1 MSAPLKILVGLLVW
15 LLYSLIA
22 YRGCIQD
29 CCNDASAAVT
39 GQDSATQE
47 EFQRYPIDFQW
58 SDAAANTNE
67 GFDELKKSTLAGLK
81 AGQVLE
87 ITGLYFESEPKP
99 EGFENMGFAR
109 ADQIR
114 RLFPEVPDAQIRL
127 RARAIDEF
135 EGARAGYFESA
146 EINWIEAE
154 KTVAKT
160 VEELDDRIIIRFP
173 YNSTEREYDPSVDQY
188 LDKLAKRVAETGEQI
203 QLTGHTDNKG
213 APEFNQTLGL
223 ARAKAIQQLIQQKGV
238 KADLISAS
246 SKGQTQP
253 VDNNTT
259 EEGRH
264 NNRRVEVKLIKK
276 Q

>member
-29 CCNDASAAVT
+29 CCDGGTTAVT
-39 GQDSATQE
+39 GQDSASQE

-58 SDAAANTNE
+58 SDATANTND
-67 GFDELKKSTLAGLK
+67 GFDKLKKSTLAGLK
-81 AGQVLE
+81 AGQVFE
-87 ITGLYFESEPKP
+87 ITGFYFESEPKP

-114 RLFPEVPDAQIRL
+114 RLFPEIPDNQIRL
-127 RARAIDEF
+127 RARVVDEF
-135 EGARAGYFESA
+135 EGARTGYFEAA
-146 EINWIEAE
+146 ETGWIQAE
-154 KTVAKT
+154 ETVAKT

-188 LDKLAKRVAETGEQI
+188 LDKLAKRVAQTGEQV
-203 QLTGHTDNKG
+203 QLIGHTDNKG
-213 APEFNQTLGL
+213 TPEFNQTLGL
-223 ARAKAIQQLIQQKGV
+223 ARAQAISQLILKKGV
-238 KADLISAS
+238 KAQQISVS